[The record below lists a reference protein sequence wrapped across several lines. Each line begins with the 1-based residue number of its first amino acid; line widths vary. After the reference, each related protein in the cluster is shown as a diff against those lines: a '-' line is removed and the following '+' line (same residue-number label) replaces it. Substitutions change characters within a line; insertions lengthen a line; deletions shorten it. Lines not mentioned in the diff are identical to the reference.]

1 MMPDNPDNT
10 GTIELEIFIALP
22 REEVFRYLVE
32 PALMA
37 RWIGLAH
44 QLEPS
49 PGGRFR
55 VDMGDGNIA
64 SGRYVEVVPSRR
76 VAFSWGWESQDSE
89 LSVLPPGAS
98 LVEVELQAKDRGTL
112 LRLRHSRLP
121 SDLAGRHGERWSH
134 YLNRLQARG
143 AAQRNN

>member
-55 VDMGDGNIA
+55 VAMSNGNIA

-76 VAFSWGWESQDSE
+76 VAFTWGWESQDPD

-98 LVEVELQAKDRGTL
+98 LVEVDLQAEDRGML

-121 SDLAGRHGERWSH
+121 NDLAGRHGERWSL
-134 YLNRLQARG
+134 YLAELQNV
-143 AAQRNN
+143 AAT